1 MRRLSALPHWAQ
13 AALLGPKPK
22 PVALLAACLGVAAIA
37 GWGAFASKAW
47 GQRDLAEQVDLLQAD
62 RARLMAGLKQIE
74 QTNAELA
81 RDAQEKLAAVR
92 EELNLTTAARDFAK
106 GQLASAQ
113 REVAALRKRLDQS
126 RDRVAETG
134 SIKPAEASKKPAR

>member
-1 MRRLSALPHWAQ
+1 MRRLPALPHWAQ

-37 GWGAFASKAW
+37 GWGAFAGKAW

-92 EELNLTTAARDFAK
+92 EELED
-106 GQLASAQ
+106 ASPH
-113 REVAALRKRLDQS
+113 RI
-126 RDRVAETG
+126 AEDVECVHQPPPSSG
-134 SIKPAEASKKPAR
+134 APV